1 MKASSLDA
9 IWMSR
14 FFCLAAVML
23 AASVVSLAP
32 AFASIST
39 TTHTSADAVDRPPHI
54 AGATVLSGAAIE
66 GGLIVARTMPDALI
80 WLDNT
85 PIARADTGIFVIG
98 FNRDSDMPAKITI
111 KMADGTTHNSML
123 TPAQRDYN
131 IQRINGLKSQHVT
144 PPPAQIT
151 RIKADAAAVRAARDT
166 SVPTGD
172 FWTGFDWPA
181 RGRISGVFG
190 SQRILNGVPR
200 QPHYGLDIAGPT
212 GTPVYA
218 PASGVVTLVK
228 DLYFSGWTVILGH
241 GLGVNSAFLHLD
253 MAVVKVG
260 DAISRGQLI
269 GHIGAT
275 GRATGPHLDWRIDW
289 NGRRIDPG
297 LLVDM
302 TNKP

>member
-1 MKASSLDA
+1 MGAKSLDA
-9 IWMSR
+9 MWLVR
-14 FFCLAAVML
+14 FVCLAAMML
-23 AASVVSLAP
+23 GASVLSLAP
-32 AFASIST
+32 AYAST
-39 TTHTSADAVDRPPHI
+39 APTTHSSANAVTGPPQI
-54 AGATVLSGAAIE
+54 AGATILSGTAIE
-66 GGLIVARTMPDALI
+66 GGLIVARTMPDAQI
-80 WLDNT
+80 WLDDT
-85 PIARADTGIFVIG
+85 PIAQANNGVFVIG
-98 FNRDSDMPAKITI
+98 FHRDSDQPVKITI
-111 KMADGTTHNSML
+111 IMADGTTHNSVL

-131 IQRINGLKSQHVT
+131 IQRIDGLKSQHVT
-144 PPPAQIT
+144 PPPARIA

-166 SVPTGD
+166 RVPTGD

-228 DLYFSGWTVILGH
+228 DLYFSGWTVMLAH

-253 MAVVKVG
+253 MAAVKTG
-260 DAISRGQLI
+260 DAITRGQLI

>member
-1 MKASSLDA
+1 MWLV
-9 IWMSR
+9 R
-14 FFCLAAVML
+14 FVCLAAMML
-23 AASVVSLAP
+23 GASVLSLAP
-32 AFASIST
+32 AYAST
-39 TTHTSADAVDRPPHI
+39 APTTHSSTNAVTGPPQI
-54 AGATVLSGAAIE
+54 AGTTILSGTAIE
-66 GGLIVARTMPDALI
+66 GGLIVARTMPDAQI
-80 WLDNT
+80 WLDDT
-85 PIARADTGIFVIG
+85 PIARADNGVFVIG
-98 FNRDSDMPAKITI
+98 FHRDSDRPVKITI
-111 KMADGTTHNSML
+111 IMADGTTHNSVL

-131 IQRINGLKSQHVT
+131 IQRIDGLKSQHVT
-144 PPPAQIT
+144 PPPARIA

-166 SVPTGD
+166 RVPTGD

-228 DLYFSGWTVILGH
+228 DLYFSGWTVMLAH

-253 MAVVKVG
+253 MAAVKTG
-260 DAISRGQLI
+260 DAITRGQLI

>member
-1 MKASSLDA
+1 MWLV
-9 IWMSR
+9 R
-14 FFCLAAVML
+14 FVCLAVVML
-23 AASVVSLAP
+23 VASLAS
-32 AFASIST
+32 FATAYAST
-39 TTHTSADAVDRPPHI
+39 APTTHNSANTVTGPPQI
-54 AGATVLSGAAIE
+54 AGATILSGTAIE
-66 GGLIVARTMPDALI
+66 GGLIVARTMPDAQI
-80 WLDNT
+80 WLDDT
-85 PIARADTGIFVIG
+85 PIARADNGVFVIG
-98 FNRDSDMPAKITI
+98 FHRDSDRPVKITI
-111 KMADGTTHNSML
+111 IMADGTTHNSVL

-131 IQRINGLKSQHVT
+131 IQRIDGLKSQHVT
-144 PPPAQIT
+144 PPPARIA

-166 SVPTGD
+166 RVPTGD

-228 DLYFSGWTVILGH
+228 DLYFSGWTVMLAH

-253 MAVVKVG
+253 MAAVKTG
-260 DAISRGQLI
+260 DAITRGQLI